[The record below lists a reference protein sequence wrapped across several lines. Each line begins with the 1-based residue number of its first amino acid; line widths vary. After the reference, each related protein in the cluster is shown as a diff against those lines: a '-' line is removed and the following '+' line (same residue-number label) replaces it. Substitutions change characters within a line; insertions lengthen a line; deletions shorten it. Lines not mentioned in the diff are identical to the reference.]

1 MFFSSYAFD
10 LFDLRPDFVIW
21 LNVAHFG
28 HDGSHRIDD
37 FDSTNHHRIIKQIA
51 WESLEPQENV
61 DTTCNIVD

>member
-1 MFFSSYAFD
+1 M
-10 LFDLRPDFVIW
+10 IW

-61 DTTCNIVD
+61 GTTCNIVD